1 MNAMDAKDAY
11 CTNSYFCAVC
21 LELSE
26 SEQII
31 LYVGPMS
38 VPPCP
43 NERGI
48 MQTDNDVIRGIFFSS

>member
-1 MNAMDAKDAY
+1 MGAMNAMDAKDAY
-11 CTNSYFCAVC
+11 CTHSYFCAVC

-48 MQTDNDVIRGIFFSS
+48 MQK